1 MSKSVDPFRC
11 SPSFFFMQIFIVC
24 EKLMRE
30 REAMASSYGI
40 DCNHVIKI
48 VIHGKVEKCV
58 LEMLEKVHSSIFVNI
73 CLQDKMHG
81 YLNCV
86 PIRFFTFK
94 KIYFVLKSDPYFL

>member
-48 VIHGKVEKCV
+48 VIHGKAAVV

-73 CLQDKMHG
+73 CL
-81 YLNCV
+81 
-86 PIRFFTFK
+86 
-94 KIYFVLKSDPYFL
+94 